1 MPHPAGA
8 GRALADAVG
17 GLQVGL
23 RVSLERD
30 SDEICSSMEWS
41 LQEGVPRVESLQKHL
56 SL

>member
-23 RVSLERD
+23 RVSLEGD